1 MSNETA
7 ALLRE
12 IEKQLDWESGEH
24 WSGKDFEA
32 LSEMIL
38 DKTGVSLSSSTLRRI
53 WGRKAS
59 AYDPSNTSLDAL
71 ARFAGFENLREF
83 RKSVARQSTLPDSVQ
98 QDLPGGSITGIKN
111 KKPVKIIMKWP
122 VRWLA
127 VCLIVLLIFGIL
139 ALLRPHHDKPGT
151 SFSFTSRPVTRG
163 LPNSV
168 IFNYDAGGVKG
179 DSVFIQ
185 QSWDPRTRVNVS
197 PAEHTL
203 TSIYYEPGFYTAKLM
218 VGSTVV
224 KEHALLIPTENWAAM
239 TLSEGQHPVYLN
251 PSSFL
256 YRDRLGFE
264 GENKSGWLRY
274 FNVGNFEPVPVDQMV
289 FTAELKNE
297 WADGSAPCQYS
308 NILLITDA
316 APIFI
321 PLCNLGCISSI
332 MLRSV
337 DSVISGK
344 THDLS
349 GFGVS
354 AKDWTRVTCRATEDQ
369 LEFLVNDR
377 TVLRTP
383 LPSKP
388 TRVVGL
394 CFSFQGRGAVRGIR
408 LDKKNSTVFS
418 AFP

>member
-1 MSNETA
+1 
-7 ALLRE
+7 
-12 IEKQLDWESGEH
+12 
-24 WSGKDFEA
+24 
-32 LSEMIL
+32 
-38 DKTGVSLSSSTLRRI
+38 
-53 WGRKAS
+53 
-59 AYDPSNTSLDAL
+59 
-71 ARFAGFENLREF
+71 
-83 RKSVARQSTLPDSVQ
+83 
-98 QDLPGGSITGIKN
+98 
-111 KKPVKIIMKWP
+111 
-122 VRWLA
+122 
-127 VCLIVLLIFGIL
+127 
-139 ALLRPHHDKPGT
+139 
-151 SFSFTSRPVTRG
+151 
-163 LPNSV
+163 
-168 IFNYDAGGVKG
+168 
-179 DSVFIQ
+179 
-185 QSWDPRTRVNVS
+185 
-197 PAEHTL
+197 
-203 TSIYYEPGFYTAKLM
+203 M